1 MWNTLCSIF
10 CIRGN
15 WNEGLVTLL
24 LENVID
30 GSLYYKLRYG
40 AMPGNQEGFQ
50 LNSCPVVIILQPAS
64 FTITTALALP
74 TGTSKFETKG
84 Q

>member
-1 MWNTLCSIF
+1 MKDLSHSS
-10 CIRGN
+10 
-15 WNEGLVTLL
+15 LH
-24 LENVID
+24 ENDID
-30 GSLYYKLRYG
+30 ESLYYKLRYG

-50 LNSCPVVIILQPAS
+50 LNSCPVVIVLPTSQFHKII
-64 FTITTALALP
+64 TIDLALP